1 MVLFVYAPSP
11 SISSP
16 YLNSVSQEEN
26 AEEVEP
32 ASRPQ
37 KYGQTS
43 LAIMTGEHFRHLE
56 PHITKHPLV

>member
-1 MVLFVYAPSP
+1 MVLFVYAP

-26 AEEVEP
+26 AEKVEP

-37 KYGQTS
+37 KDGQIS
-43 LAIMTGEHFRHLE
+43 LAIMSGEHFRHLE
-56 PHITKHPLV
+56 PHITKRPLV